1 MKSARRGVPY
11 LARKL
16 AGLRIKEIARH
27 FNRDPIT
34 ISLGVQNVEN
44 LLQRDRELAK
54 RTEIIEENL
63 RKEGKK
69 KYLVTI
75 AQSTRLMMPS
85 QKLKIAEICFRTSF
99 SQKAKSKFIP
109 IPEFIHQNAITNLG
123 HTKVIRKSGILP
135 SMDRFHR

>member
-1 MKSARRGVPY
+1 

-16 AGLRIKEIARH
+16 AGLRIKEIAQH

-75 AQSTRLMMPS
+75 AQSTRLIMPAPKNKNRRNLFQNFFLPKS
-85 QKLKIAEICFRTSF
+85 QEQI
-99 SQKAKSKFIP
+99 
-109 IPEFIHQNAITNLG
+109 
-123 HTKVIRKSGILP
+123 
-135 SMDRFHR
+135 